1 MYKRQGKLLHDK
13 FSVLLE
19 KILTHKKFSILI
31 LLGAFFLS
39 MLLFIKVPFSFF
51 PDSDK
56 KGFVINL
63 WNPEGTDIEYT
74 NKISEAVENEV
85 LKQDGIISVTS
96 AIGASPSRYYIATIP
111 ELPNTAL

>member
-1 MYKRQGKLLHDK
+1 
-13 FSVLLE
+13 
-19 KILTHKKFSILI
+19 
-31 LLGAFFLS
+31 

-74 NKISEAVENEV
+74 NKISKAVENEF
-85 LKQDGIISVTS
+85 
-96 AIGASPSRYYIATIP
+96 
-111 ELPNTAL
+111 